1 MNVEDLIVVLALSY
15 HSTLN
20 DWDRKLVYSFA
31 DQIGRGN
38 GFTEKQSALALKI
51 IKRHSPTLSPAVKQD
66 IDQFLKNPTYR
77 YPFRKINNSKRISIY
92 PDTELGNRVR
102 VEFPYN
108 EDIIKEIRSNRN
120 QHDFAHWNPEEKSWS
135 FALTEDTIEFLASLM
150 NTQSFECDET
160 FQKYINQRKEILD
173 NFDSVIP
180 MLALDQGLPIFK
192 NIPKNLPKLE
202 ATEIIPAM
210 FEARRRGIFTWSD
223 EVVEQ
228 FDNSNINQTTRDFLK
243 SDVSEP
249 IHVNCENNEISC
261 LTDIIKYMSPCLFV
275 IPGGHEFKKLSQAYE
290 FLKMLG
296 IPNEQQS
303 VMFRLDSNIDK
314 NFNNFVKETGLN
326 SPITENTKVVFISS
340 KIPKP
345 VLKSNLKF
353 NSVINMGFGG
363 VHYSIRD
370 YVGNH
375 ENLVYYTEK
384 KLQKE
389 FDFVIV

>member
-1 MNVEDLIVVLALSY
+1 
-15 HSTLN
+15 
-20 DWDRKLVYSFA
+20 
-31 DQIGRGN
+31 
-38 GFTEKQSALALKI
+38 
-51 IKRHSPTLSPAVKQD
+51 
-66 IDQFLKNPTYR
+66 
-77 YPFRKINNSKRISIY
+77 
-92 PDTELGNRVR
+92 
-102 VEFPYN
+102 
-108 EDIIKEIRSNRN
+108 
-120 QHDFAHWNPEEKSWS
+120 
-135 FALTEDTIEFLASLM
+135 
-150 NTQSFECDET
+150 
-160 FQKYINQRKEILD
+160 
-173 NFDSVIP
+173 
-180 MLALDQGLPIFK
+180 
-192 NIPKNLPKLE
+192 
-202 ATEIIPAM
+202 
-210 FEARRRGIFTWSD
+210 
-223 EVVEQ
+223 
-228 FDNSNINQTTRDFLK
+228 
-243 SDVSEP
+243 
-249 IHVNCENNEISC
+249 
-261 LTDIIKYMSPCLFV
+261 MSPCLFV
-275 IPGGHEFKKLSQAYE
+275 IPGGHELKKLSQAYE

-296 IPNEQQS
+296 IPDEQQS

>member
-1 MNVEDLIVVLALSY
+1 MNVEDLIVVLALS
-15 HSTLN
+15 HHGVLN

-38 GFTEKQSALALKI
+38 GFTEKQSAIALKI
-51 IKRHSPTLSPAVKQD
+51 IKRHSPALSLSVKQD
-66 IDQFLKNPTYR
+66 IDQFLENPTYR
-77 YPFRKINNSKRISIY
+77 YPFRKLNNAKRISVY
-92 PDTELGNRVR
+92 SHPELGHGVR

-120 QHDFAHWNPEEKSWS
+120 QHNFAQWNPDEKSWT
-135 FALTEDTIEFLASLM
+135 FALTEDTIEFLATLM
-150 NTQSFECDET
+150 STQSFECDEI
-160 FQKYINQRKEILD
+160 FQKYIDQRKEVLD
-173 NFDSVIP
+173 NLSNLIP
-180 MLALDQGLPIFK
+180 MLDIDQGLLIFK

-202 ATEIIPAM
+202 ATDIIPAM

-223 EVVEQ
+223 KVVEQ
-228 FDNSNINQTTRDFLK
+228 FNNSNVNQTTSDFLK
-243 SDVSEP
+243 SDVNEP

-275 IPGGHEFKKLSQAYE
+275 IPGGHELKKLTQVHE
-290 FLKMLG
+290 FLKTLG
-296 IPNEQQS
+296 IPNEELS

-314 NFNNFVKETGLN
+314 NFNNFVKENGLN
-326 SPITENTKVVFISS
+326 SPITENTKIVFISS
-340 KIPKP
+340 KLPKP
-345 VLKSNLKF
+345 VLKSKLYF

-384 KLQKE
+384 KIQKE